1 MSAVS
6 LVAQVVQP
14 APAGWRAWTLTDWVV
29 AIIIVAAVVAILYVA
44 LQAMG
49 ITLPEWFKRI
59 AIIVVVA
66 IVAILAIKLILSL

>member
-1 MSAVS
+1 MTNVATF
-6 LVAQVVQP
+6 AQVVQ
-14 APAGWRAWTLTDWVV
+14 AGGWRTWGLVEWVV
-29 AIIIVAAVVAILYVA
+29 AIIIVATVIAILYVA

-49 ITLPEWFKRI
+49 ITLPEWFKKI